1 MIEGSYFQQ
10 PASTLLGAST
20 FMPVVLKIDPHR
32 KVVYSAFYGKV
43 TDAELLGHGKAI
55 SSDPDFNPGF
65 SEIVDFSSV
74 TNAAISEST
83 LAALA
88 ANPSLFNSTVVH
100 IVVAPNEA
108 LFQLVSKYKAFAQS
122 SRPNLFVVRT
132 RSEAYRLLPRPS

>member
-1 MIEGSYFQQ
+1 
-10 PASTLLGAST
+10 
-20 FMPVVLKIDPHR
+20 MPVVLKIDPHR
-32 KVVYSAFYGKV
+32 KVVYSTFYGEV
-43 TDAELLGHGKAI
+43 TDAEVLGHGKAI
-55 SSDPDFNPGF
+55 GSDPDFNPEF

-100 IVVAPNEA
+100 IVVAPNDA
-108 LFQLVSKYKAFAQS
+108 LFQMVSKYKGFAQL

-132 RSEAYRLLPRPS
+132 RSEAYRLLPDKPKTI

>member
-1 MIEGSYFQQ
+1 
-10 PASTLLGAST
+10 
-20 FMPVVLKIDPHR
+20 MPVVLKIDPHR
-32 KVVYSAFYGKV
+32 KVVYSAFYGEV
-43 TDAELLGHGKAI
+43 NDAEVLGHGKAI
-55 SSDPDFNPGF
+55 SSDPDFNPEF

-100 IVVAPNEA
+100 IVVAPGEA
-108 LFQLVSKYKAFAQS
+108 LFQLVSKYKGFAQS

-132 RSEAYRLLPRPS
+132 RTEAYRLLPDKPKTI

>member
-1 MIEGSYFQQ
+1 
-10 PASTLLGAST
+10 
-20 FMPVVLKIDPHR
+20 MPVVLKIDPHR
-32 KVVYSAFYGKV
+32 KVVYSTFYGEV
-43 TDAELLGHGKAI
+43 TDAEVLGHGKAI
-55 SSDPDFNPGF
+55 GSDPDFNPEF

-100 IVVAPNEA
+100 IVVAPSEP
-108 LFQLVSKYKAFAQS
+108 LFQMVSKYKDFAHS

-132 RSEAYRLLPRPS
+132 RSEAYRLLPDKPKTI